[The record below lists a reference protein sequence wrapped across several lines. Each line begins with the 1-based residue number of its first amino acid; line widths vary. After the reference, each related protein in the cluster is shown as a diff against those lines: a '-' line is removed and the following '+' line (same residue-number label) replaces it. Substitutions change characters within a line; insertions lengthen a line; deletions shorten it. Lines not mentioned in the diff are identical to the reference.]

1 MTVSLW
7 NITTGSQ
14 ISLLIERTPVEILL
28 PVANNYTGIEL
39 ELISGSLPTGT
50 RLDGIKIV
58 GTAFEVV
65 TDTVF
70 TAVIRAHWMGNFDDR
85 TLKIVVTG
93 ADAPVW
99 ITNPGLL
106 PIGSNETLFILDNEI
121 IDYQLLANDPDIPAG
136 DVLDYY
142 IANDDGVLP
151 PGITLSRTGKLQGI
165 TEPLLALD
173 QRYQDG
179 GYDAQPYGEIPF
191 DYADAQSIYYNS
203 QSLKKLNRYYPFA
216 VTVTDGDTFVRREF
230 KIYLVGDDYLRAD
243 NTIMSVS
250 TGVFRA
256 DNTHIRTPKWITPT
270 DLGFRRANNY
280 QTLFLEIID
289 NETLSGAVYYTLENL
304 NDDGSISELP
314 KGMTLDR
321 NTGEVYGRIPYQ
333 PAITE
338 NYKFTVN
345 ATRDTGDLDTLS
357 IYATFYEDVLLG
369 KTSFKVY
376 KIDLTG
382 TLDGINDLYE
392 LSGRDILIN
401 NGIYKVILVDDSNA
415 DYDVIHIDSTLAPKI
430 SLILSR
436 TADVGDEEIF
446 VNRLSENEKE
456 KYQSSKLNFTDTE
469 SYTISEIIPY
479 IEYQIEQPL
488 STSDPILPQGSPI
501 SLTVYQQIDPN
512 VYVIYTEEV
521 GGNDKIYKYVGDSF
535 TIIQPQLDIENT
547 PIEVNGV
554 IQIDVDINSSD
565 WEEIAESLE
574 SVPLD
579 DRVTATI
586 QALEAEFG
594 GNAYVEVIATNL
606 WKIRLRSTSDSRI
619 ITNIK
624 DFFANSAS
632 ASPVVVTLLRDNED
646 RIKFAN
652 SATLLRQLEQGRNT
666 GIALFKNDFFY
677 EDILISSTDIVDLPS
692 SVKTFEVNVIGEID
706 TNIEW
711 LTDSYLGSINA
722 NYTSTLK
729 VEAQTTVPD
738 TRMLYRLV
746 DGKLPYGMSLTY
758 SGEIVGAANQFA
770 DDTTLGLT
778 TFDNKTVAWDGN
790 NPGETTFDR
799 QYRFTIEAKDRFNYT
814 AIEREFVLDV
824 IDLDNTQYTDIVA
837 RPMLVPEQR
846 DLYKNFVINSN
857 IFPHDYIYRPD
868 DPEFGIQQQIE
879 MLIYA
884 GIEAKSIDKF
894 VSAAAKNHKRK
905 KYILGDFKKAIA
917 RQPGTT
923 DTVYEVIY
931 IDVIDPANAKIG
943 KTRNNFNIS
952 TTNKITVD
960 SIQYAAKDD
969 FTKLGLGGTELPIYG
984 RQTVRFLFP
993 DGGKL
998 LMETRNSDIFFDID
1012 NNDFTVDVRND
1023 GVVTV
1028 ELALSDS
1035 EPQRHRPTTNTIK
1048 TDSDAVKVSDAKD
1061 QKRYISSIN
1070 NMRDNIKQVGNRER
1084 EYLPLWMRTPQAGY
1098 QELDFVSAIP
1108 VCYCKPG
1115 TADGILLNIKN
1126 SNFDVKSINFEI
1138 DRYIVK
1144 RSEGTNQEQYI
1155 LFANYQFNV

>member
-1 MTVSLW
+1 MIVSLW
-7 NITTGSQ
+7 NVTTGSQ

-39 ELISGSLPTGT
+39 ELISGKLPTGT

-85 TLKIVVTG
+85 TIKITVTG

-106 PIGSNETLFILDNEI
+106 PVGSNETLFILDNEV
-121 IDYQLLANDPDIPAG
+121 IDYQLLANDPDLPAG
-136 DVLDYY
+136 DILDYY
-142 IANDDGVLP
+142 IANDDGILP
-151 PGITLSRTGKLQGI
+151 PGITLTNTGRLQGI

-173 QRYQDG
+173 QRYQAG
-179 GYDAQPYGEIPF
+179 GYDAQPFGELPF
-191 DYADAQSIYYNS
+191 DYANAESIYYSS
-203 QSLKKLNRYYPFA
+203 QSLRKLNRYYPFA

-256 DNTHIRTPKWITPT
+256 DNTHIRTPKWITSS

-280 QTLFLEIID
+280 QTIFLEIID
-289 NETLSGAVYYTLENL
+289 NDTLSGAVYYTLENL
-304 NDDGSISELP
+304 NDDGSVSELP
-314 KGMTLDR
+314 KGMSLDK

-333 PAITE
+333 PAITG
-338 NYKFTVN
+338 NYKFTVK

-369 KTSFKVY
+369 KKSFKVY
-376 KIDLTG
+376 KLDLTG
-382 TLDGINDLYE
+382 LLDGVNDLYE
-392 LSGRDILIN
+392 LVGRNILIN
-401 NGIYKVILVDDSNA
+401 NGIYHVTLVDDSND
-415 DYDVIHIDSTLAPKI
+415 DYDVIHVDSTLAPKI
-430 SLILSR
+430 SLLLSR
-436 TADVGDEEIF
+436 TAEIGDDVIF
-446 VNRLSENEKE
+446 VNRLSESEKE

-469 SYTISEIIPY
+469 SYTIGEIIPY
-479 IEYQIEQPL
+479 IEYQIEQPSSL
-488 STSDPILPQGSPI
+488 SAPILPQGSPR
-501 SLTVYQQIDPN
+501 SLEVYQQFDPGD
-512 VYVIYTEEV
+512 YVIYTEEV
-521 GGNDKIYKYVGDSF
+521 GGDDKIYKYVGTTF
-535 TIIQPQLDIENT
+535 TIIQPQVDINNI
-547 PIEVNGV
+547 PIEVNGF
-554 IQIDVDINSSD
+554 IQIDLDINSGD
-565 WEEIAESLE
+565 WEEIAESLGN
-574 SVPLD
+574 VPLD

-594 GNAYVEVIATNL
+594 GEAYVDVVAENL

-624 DFFANSAS
+624 NFFTNSETTAT
-632 ASPVVVTLLRDNED
+632 VTVTLLRDNED

-652 SATLLRQLEQGRNT
+652 SASLERQLNQGRNI

-677 EDILISSTDIVDLPS
+677 EDILISSTDVVDLPS
-692 SVKTFEVNVIGEID
+692 SSKTFEVKVIGEID

-711 LTDSYLGSINA
+711 LTDPYLGSINA
-722 NYTSTLK
+722 NYRSTLK

-746 DGKLPYGMSLTY
+746 SGKLPYGMNLTY
-758 SGEIVGAANQFA
+758 TGEIVGSANQFA
-770 DDTTLGLT
+770 DETTLGLT
-778 TFDNKTVAWDGN
+778 TFDNKTVGWDGN
-790 NPGETTFDR
+790 NPGVTTFDR
-799 QYRFTIEAKDRFNYT
+799 QFKFTIEAKDRFNYT
-814 AIEREFVLDV
+814 AIEREFILDV

-837 RPMLVPEQR
+837 RPMLSPEQR
-846 DLYKNFVINSN
+846 SIYNNFVINSN
-857 IFPHDYIYRPD
+857 IFPQDSIYRPD
-868 DPEFGIQQQIE
+868 DPEFGIQQHIE
-879 MLIYA
+879 MLVYA
-884 GIEAKSIDKF
+884 GIEATSIDQF
-894 VSAAAKNHKRK
+894 VAAAAKNHKRK

-931 IDVIDPANAKIG
+931 IEVIDPAGAKTG
-943 KTRNNFNIS
+943 KTRKNFNIS

-969 FTKLGLGGTELPIYG
+969 FTKLGLGGAELPIYG

-993 DGGKL
+993 DGGTL
-998 LMETRNSDIFFDID
+998 LMETRNSEIFFDVD
-1012 NNDFTVDVRND
+1012 NNDFTVEIRDT
-1023 GVVTV
+1023 GLITV
-1028 ELALSDS
+1028 EMALSDS
-1035 EPQRHRPTTNTIK
+1035 EPQRLRPVTNTVK
-1048 TDSDAVKVSDAKD
+1048 TDSDAIKVSDAKD
-1061 QKRYISSIN
+1061 QKRYISNID
-1070 NMRDNIKQVGNRER
+1070 NMRDNIKQIGKRER

-1098 QELDFVSAIP
+1098 QELDFISAIP

-1115 TADGILLNIKN
+1115 TADNILLNIKN
-1126 SNFDVKSINFEI
+1126 SNFDVKDINFEI
-1138 DRYIVK
+1138 DRYIVQ